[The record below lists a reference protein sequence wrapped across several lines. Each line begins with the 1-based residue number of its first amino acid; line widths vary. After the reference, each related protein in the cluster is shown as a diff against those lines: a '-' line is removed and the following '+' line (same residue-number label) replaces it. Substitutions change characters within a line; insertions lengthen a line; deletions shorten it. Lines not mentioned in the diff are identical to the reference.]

1 MNIVMLGAPGT
12 GKGTVAKV
20 LAKRLGMPHIS
31 TGDMFREQI
40 KNGTELGK
48 EANDYISKGLL
59 VPDELT
65 IRIVKDRLSQPDT
78 ENGVILLD
86 SVCMKLIAVGESVK
100 NLDKITDKELLVNYP
115 AVNWKDVMGMRDI
128 IVHHYFDVDPDVVLQ
143 TLREDIPL
151 LLGVLKDIE
160 SDL

>member
-1 MNIVMLGAPGT
+1 MYDKELVRETIQLLEKT
-12 GKGTVAKV
+12 
-20 LAKRLGMPHIS
+20 LEILLKRVSGITSVHDFL
-31 TGDMFREQI
+31 
-40 KNGTELGK
+40 
-48 EANDYISKGLL
+48 
-59 VPDELT
+59 
-65 IRIVKDRLSQPDT
+65 DT

-86 SVCMKLIAVGESVK
+86 SVCRKLIAVGESVK

>member
-1 MNIVMLGAPGT
+1 MYDKELVRETIQLLEKT
-12 GKGTVAKV
+12 
-20 LAKRLGMPHIS
+20 LEILLKRVSGITSVHDFL
-31 TGDMFREQI
+31 
-40 KNGTELGK
+40 
-48 EANDYISKGLL
+48 
-59 VPDELT
+59 
-65 IRIVKDRLSQPDT
+65 DT

-86 SVCMKLIAVGESVK
+86 SVCMKLIAGGESGR

>member
-1 MNIVMLGAPGT
+1 MYDKELVRETIQLLEKT
-12 GKGTVAKV
+12 
-20 LAKRLGMPHIS
+20 LEILLKRVSGITSVHDFL
-31 TGDMFREQI
+31 
-40 KNGTELGK
+40 
-48 EANDYISKGLL
+48 
-59 VPDELT
+59 
-65 IRIVKDRLSQPDT
+65 DT

-128 IVHHYFDVDPDVVLQ
+128 IVHHYFGVDPDVVLQ